1 MNENDIISAVKTF
14 AIQNSEQD
22 DIHGFG
28 HVERVYNMCVQ
39 IGKKL
44 KANLFVLK
52 ISALL
57 HDIGRIY
64 EKNDPLKRNH
74 AEISAEMAL
83 EYLKSSNIEI
93 SQEDINNIV
102 HCIKAHS
109 FSNNIPPITLEAKI
123 LSDNDKLDATGAV
136 GLYRTIGFTVKNEG
150 GIHEII
156 EHLENK
162 ILKLKNLLYLD
173 MSKEIAKKRTHV
185 IEEFYKKIKEEK

>member
-1 MNENDIISAVKTF
+1 MNENDIISTVRTF

-28 HVERVYNMCVQ
+28 HVERVYNTCVQ

-44 KANLFVLK
+44 KANLLVLK

-57 HDIGRIY
+57 HDIGRIS
-64 EKNDPLKRNH
+64 EEIDPLKRNH
-74 AEISAEMAL
+74 ADISAEKAL
-83 EYLKSSNIEI
+83 EYLKSSKFKI
-93 SQEDINNIV
+93 SQEDISNIV

-109 FSNNIPPITLEAKI
+109 FSNTVIPQTIEARI
-123 LSDNDKLDATGAV
+123 LSYSDKLDAIGAV
-136 GLYRTIGFTVKNEG
+136 GLYRTIGFTVKNKG
-150 GIHEII
+150 GLEQVI

-162 ILKLKNLLYLD
+162 IMKLKNLFYLD
-173 MSKEIAKKRTHV
+173 ISKEIAKKRHYI